1 MLIPFLNKRAKLL
14 VVKMPE
20 DVIDDWGKFV
30 EQLRVGFR
38 QTSSQLLRNL
48 NNAQRKPGESFKSF
62 YHRLEAI
69 YRHYL
74 NSRNVGTFKDLVELL
89 LCDKLKSLMSDQLRS
104 HITSLEVDKWLRID
118 RLCDVADSLSTDNM
132 SVRQA
137 ERAASSN
144 WRNKPS
150 VSNAAVASSH
160 AQFNQSAR
168 YSPSF
173 KANPKFEKPGG
184 RGKVDLTVQLL
195 PNLGCDLRVR
205 PRRFLPTAV
214 MPLSPT
220 LIVLLQKQ

>member
-1 MLIPFLNKRAKLL
+1 
-14 VVKMPE
+14 
-20 DVIDDWGKFV
+20 
-30 EQLRVGFR
+30 
-38 QTSSQLLRNL
+38 
-48 NNAQRKPGESFKSF
+48 
-62 YHRLEAI
+62 
-69 YRHYL
+69 
-74 NSRNVGTFKDLVELL
+74 
-89 LCDKLKSLMSDQLRS
+89 MSDQLRS

-150 VSNAAVASSH
+150 ASNAAVASSH

-184 RGKVDLTVQLL
+184 GGGGGKVYTRATIAQYFGSDRGATEREFI
-195 PNLGCDLRVR
+195 P
-205 PRRFLPTAV
+205 
-214 MPLSPT
+214 
-220 LIVLLQKQ
+220 

>member
-1 MLIPFLNKRAKLL
+1 
-14 VVKMPE
+14 
-20 DVIDDWGKFV
+20 
-30 EQLRVGFR
+30 
-38 QTSSQLLRNL
+38 
-48 NNAQRKPGESFKSF
+48 
-62 YHRLEAI
+62 
-69 YRHYL
+69 
-74 NSRNVGTFKDLVELL
+74 NVDTFKDLVELL

-144 WRNKPS
+144 WRSNPS
-150 VSNAAVASSH
+150 ASNAAVASSH

-184 RGKVDLTVQLL
+184 GGGGKVDQTVQLL
-195 PNLGCDLRVR
+195 PNFGCDLGGRQKRFLQTGVR
-205 PRRFLPTAV
+205 P
-214 MPLSPT
+214 
-220 LIVLLQKQ
+220 